1 MDKQHQLMV
10 LKLNEL
16 LLAAENIEPDTDT
29 GLNLTKVT
37 RNGVLY
43 ASVMYEN
50 IQFLC
55 VARHNYTS
63 GKLKGTSEALVRNR
77 RAAVTEEASE

>member
-1 MDKQHQLMV
+1 
-10 LKLNEL
+10 
-16 LLAAENIEPDTDT
+16 
-29 GLNLTKVT
+29 
-37 RNGVLY
+37 
-43 ASVMYEN
+43 MYEN

-77 RAAVTEEASE
+77 RSAVTEEASE